1 MKKIE
6 VKITS
11 ISGGVKTTVTEYYDK
26 IESEEFDRF
35 LEKVGSGDDFYNFS
49 TFSISEIKAV
59 KVTYPDGTIIEKEV
73 L

>member
-11 ISGGVKTTVTEYYDK
+11 VSGGVKTTVTEYYDR
-26 IESEEFDRF
+26 IESEEFNTF

-49 TFSISEIKAV
+49 SFAISEIKAV